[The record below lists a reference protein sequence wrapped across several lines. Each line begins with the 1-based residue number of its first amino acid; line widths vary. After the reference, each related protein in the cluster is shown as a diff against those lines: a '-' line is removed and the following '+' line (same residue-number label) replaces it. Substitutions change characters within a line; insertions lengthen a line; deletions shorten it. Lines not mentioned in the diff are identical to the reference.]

1 MGLSVTS
8 ADSRGAAIRLV
19 VADDDE
25 GARAVLRVL
34 FEEHEAHVVA
44 EAADGLEAVAIAL
57 EHAPDLIL
65 LDVHMPRLD
74 GLQAALRIREAS
86 PETTIVLHRG
96 ELTDEISA
104 QARKLGLRV
113 LAKSAFDDDCSAGLL
128 TL

>member
-1 MGLSVTS
+1 VTS
-8 ADSRGAAIRLV
+8 ADSRRAAIRLV

-25 GARAVLRVL
+25 
-34 FEEHEAHVVA
+34 AHVVA
-44 EAADGLEAVAIAL
+44 EAADRLEAVAVAV
-57 EHAPDLIL
+57 EHAPHLIL

-86 PETTIVLHRG
+86 PETTIVLHTC
-96 ELTDEISA
+96 ELSDEISA

-113 LAKSAFDDDCSAGLL
+113 LAKSAFDDDCSAALL